1 MALRKPRFKRASVKT
16 FSFFLIFSA
25 VVWVLVQFSK
35 TYTQVIE
42 IPVNYINAPLDKS
55 ISEDRP
61 DHVDLQLQDNGF
73 NIYYYKIFNPKL
85 DIDLSKAKE
94 TQEELIFTLK
104 NHLSEIG
111 QQLKIDFENSLIVQE
126 EIIIPFQFKKEKM
139 LKVEPRIEV
148 NYAVGYSAVVPAVQ
162 LKPDSVKVSGPE
174 QIIDTITTVYTKVL
188 KLNKV
193 NDNLIGEVSIDTT
206 GLGALSFYENTVQYY
221 QKVEKFTEGSAEI
234 DVEVINV
241 PDNLNVVYFPKTV
254 VVYYQVNLKQFE
266 SVSAA
271 DFRIVCDYKEVKQGD
286 DYMIAQIVEKPD
298 FINNV
303 RLNER
308 RIQFVI
314 KR

>member
-1 MALRKPRFKRASVKT
+1 MPVRRRPRFKKASAKT

-35 TYTQVIE
+35 TYTQLIE

-55 ISEDRP
+55 ISDERP

-73 NIYYYKIFNPKL
+73 SIYYFKIFNPKL
-85 DIDLSKAKE
+85 DIDLSKARE
-94 TQEELIFTLK
+94 TDDKLVYTLQ
-104 NHLSEIG
+104 NHLSEIE

-126 EIIIPFQFKKEKM
+126 EIVVPFQFKKDKM

-148 NYAVGYSAVVPAVQ
+148 SYAVGFSAVNPVE
-162 LKPDSVKVSGPE
+162 LRPDSVKVSGPE
-174 QIIDTITTVYTKVL
+174 KIIDSIETVQTESIR
-188 KLNKV
+188 LNKV
-193 NDNLIGEVSIDTT
+193 NQDLNGSVKIDTT
-206 GLGALSFYENTVQYY
+206 GLGVLSFYENSVKYF

-234 DVEVINV
+234 PVEVINV
-241 PDNLNVVYFPKTV
+241 PEGLNLAYFPKSV
-254 VVYYQVNLKQFE
+254 IVYYQVNLKQFE

-271 DFRIVCDYKEVKQGD
+271 DFRVVCNYKDVKKGD

-298 FINNV
+298 FINSV

>member
-1 MALRKPRFKRASVKT
+1 MPVRRRPRFKKASAKT

-35 TYTQVIE
+35 TYTQLIE

-55 ISEDRP
+55 ISDERP

-73 NIYYYKIFNPKL
+73 SIYYFKIFNPKL
-85 DIDLSKAKE
+85 DIDLSKARE
-94 TQEELIFTLK
+94 TDDKLVYTLQ
-104 NHLSEIG
+104 NHLSEIE

-126 EIIIPFQFKKEKM
+126 EIVVPFQFRKEKM

-148 NYAVGYSAVVPAVQ
+148 SYAVGFSAVNPVE
-162 LKPDSVKVSGPE
+162 LRPDSVKVSGPE
-174 QIIDTITTVYTKVL
+174 KIIDSIETVQTESIR
-188 KLNKV
+188 LNKV
-193 NDNLIGEVSIDTT
+193 NQDLNGSVKIDTT
-206 GLGALSFYENTVQYY
+206 GLGVLSFYENSVKYF

-234 DVEVINV
+234 PVEVINV
-241 PDNLNVVYFPKTV
+241 PEGLNLAYFPKSV
-254 VVYYQVNLKQFE
+254 IVYYQVNLKQFE

-271 DFRIVCDYKEVKQGD
+271 DFRVVCNYKDVKKGD

-298 FINNV
+298 FINSV

>member
-1 MALRKPRFKRASVKT
+1 MPRKRPRFKRSSVKT

-35 TYTQVIE
+35 TYTQLIE

-55 ISEDRP
+55 ISDERP

-73 NIYYYKIFNPKL
+73 SIYYYKIFNPQLKV
-85 DIDLSKAKE
+85 DLSKAKE
-94 TQEELIFTLK
+94 TDDKLVYTLQ
-104 NHLSEIG
+104 NHLSDIE

-126 EIIIPFQFKKEKM
+126 EIVVPFQFKKEKM
-139 LKVEPRIEV
+139 LKVEPRIDV
-148 NYAVGYSAVVPAVQ
+148 SYAVGYSAENPVR
-162 LKPDSVKVSGPE
+162 LEPDSIKISGPE
-174 QIIDTITTVYTKVL
+174 NIIDSISSVSTREI

-193 NDNLIGEVSIDTT
+193 NNDLQGSVKIDTT
-206 GLGALSFYENTVQYY
+206 GLGTLSFYENTVKYY
-221 QKVEKFTEGSAEI
+221 QKVEKFTEGSVEI
-234 DVEVINV
+234 SVEVINV
-241 PDNLNVVYFPKTV
+241 PEDLNLAYFPKTV
-254 VVYYQVNLKQFE
+254 IVYYQVNLKQYE

-271 DFRIVCDYKEVKQGD
+271 DFRIVCNYSEVKPGD
-286 DYMIAQIVEKPD
+286 DYMIAQIVEKPG

>member
-1 MALRKPRFKRASVKT
+1 MSVRRKPRFKRASIKT

-35 TYTQVIE
+35 TYTQLIE

-55 ISEDRP
+55 ISDDRP

-73 NIYYYKIFNPKL
+73 NIYYYKIFNPQL
-85 DIDLSKAKE
+85 QVDLSKAK
-94 TQEELIFTLK
+94 QNNGELVYTLQ
-104 NHLSEIG
+104 NHLSDIE

-126 EIIIPFQFKKEKM
+126 EIVVPFQFKKEKM

-148 NYAVGYSAVVPAVQ
+148 NYAVGFSAEESVR

-174 QIIDTITTVYTKVL
+174 KIIDSINTVYTRSL

-193 NDNLIGEVSIDTT
+193 NMDLNGEVDIDTS
-206 GLGALSFYENTVQYY
+206 GLGQLSFYDNSVGYY

-234 DVEVINV
+234 AVEVTNV
-241 PDNLNVVYFPKTV
+241 PAGLNLAYFPKTV
-254 VVYYQVNLKQFE
+254 IVYYQVNLKQFE

-271 DFRIVCDYKEVKQGD
+271 DFRVICNYREVKKGD
-286 DYMIAQIVEKPD
+286 DYMIAKIVEKPD
-298 FINNV
+298 FINNI

>member
-1 MALRKPRFKRASVKT
+1 MPVRRKPRFKKASAKT

-35 TYTQVIE
+35 TYTQLIE
-42 IPVNYINAPLDKS
+42 IPVNYVNAPLDKS
-55 ISEDRP
+55 LSDERP

-73 NIYYYKIFNPKL
+73 SIYYFKIFNPKL
-85 DIDLSKAKE
+85 NIDLSQANEANGK
-94 TQEELIFTLK
+94 LVYTLQ
-104 NHLSEIG
+104 NHLSDIE
-111 QQLKIDFENSLIVQE
+111 QQLRIDFENSLIVQE
-126 EIIIPFQFKKEKM
+126 QIVVPFQFKKEKM
-139 LKVEPRIEV
+139 LKVEPKIEV
-148 NYAVGYSAVVPAVQ
+148 SYAVGFSAENPVI

-174 QIIDTITTVYTKVL
+174 KIIDSIETVYTKAI

-193 NDNLIGEVSIDTT
+193 NQDLNGSVNIDTT
-206 GLGALSFYENTVQYY
+206 GLGALSFYENSVKYF

-234 DVEVINV
+234 PLEVINV
-241 PDNLNVVYFPKTV
+241 PESLNLAYFPKSV
-254 VVYYQVNLKQFE
+254 IVYYQVNLKQFE

-271 DFRIVCDYKEVKQGD
+271 DFRVVCNYKNINKGD

>member
-1 MALRKPRFKRASVKT
+1 MQVRRRPRFKRSSVKT

-35 TYTQVIE
+35 TYTQLIE

-73 NIYYYKIFNPKL
+73 SIYYYKFFNPQL
-85 DIDLSKAKE
+85 NVDLSKAKE
-94 TQEELIFTLK
+94 TEDKLVYTLQ
-104 NHLSEIG
+104 NHLSEIE
-111 QQLKIDFENSLIVQE
+111 QQLKIDFEKSLIVQE
-126 EIIIPFQFKKEKM
+126 EIVVPFQFKKEKT

-148 NYAVGYSAVVPAVQ
+148 NYAVGYSAEEPI
-162 LKPDSVKVSGPE
+162 KIIPDSVKVSGPAK
-174 QIIDTITTVYTKVL
+174 IIDSISTVYTQSL
-188 KLNKV
+188 KLDKV
-193 NDNLIGEVSIDTT
+193 NQDLDGTVKIDTA
-206 GLGALSFYENTVQYY
+206 GLGVLSFYENSVGYFQN
-221 QKVEKFTEGSAEI
+221 VEKFTEGSAEI
-234 DVEVINV
+234 AIEVINL
-241 PDNLNVVYFPKTV
+241 PDNLNVVYFPKSV
-254 VVYYQVNLKQFE
+254 IVYYQVNLKQFE
-266 SVSAA
+266 SVSAS
-271 DFRIVCDYKEVKQGD
+271 DFRIVCDYKQVKKGD
-286 DYMIAQIVEKPD
+286 DYMIAQIVEKPT